1 MLCCVVLC
9 CVVLSVCCYRL
20 LYKKSKAKLRNLIT
34 MRPAVAGVDKR
45 SKSSREPI
53 IVSRITI
60 SKVTPD
66 YNRNPKH
73 CLLPGAISPV

>member
-1 MLCCVVLC
+1 
-9 CVVLSVCCYRL
+9 
-20 LYKKSKAKLRNLIT
+20 